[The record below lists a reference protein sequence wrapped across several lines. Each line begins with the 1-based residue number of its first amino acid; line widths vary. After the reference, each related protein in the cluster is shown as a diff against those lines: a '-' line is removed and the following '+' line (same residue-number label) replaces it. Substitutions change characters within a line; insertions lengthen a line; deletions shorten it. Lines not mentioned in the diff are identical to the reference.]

1 MLVKKITKSIV
12 ILTIAAGLF
21 LLGNKLVEWMNHS
34 TTLRLSD
41 VDVEGNR
48 LVTTDEI
55 LKLAPVRKGQNIT
68 GIDLLDIQKAIEV
81 HPYIETALIS
91 RRFPST
97 LRIDIVERVPVA
109 FLNGTHLFA
118 VDETG
123 FLLPRLK
130 SVALH
135 GLPIITG
142 IDNFRENPGAMVES
156 DRVIQAINLFNLIRS
171 VDSGL
176 YQNLSE
182 VHYDNR
188 KGFLVNF
195 NDARFPAYFGF
206 GGFYEK
212 ARKLQAFFARV
223 KEEKRYGS
231 LKYVD
236 LRFREQVVAKF

>member
-1 MLVKKITKSIV
+1 MFFFF
-12 ILTIAAGLF
+12 F
-21 LLGNKLVEWMNHS
+21 LLCFFFNDTA
-34 TTLRLSD
+34 TTEIYTLSLHD
-41 VDVEGNR
+41 A
-48 LVTTDEI
+48 LPI
-55 LKLAPVRKGQNIT
+55 F
-68 GIDLLDIQKAIEV
+68 DLLDIQKAIEV

-182 VHYDNR
+182 VHR
-188 KGFLVNF
+188 SEE
-195 NDARFPAYFGF
+195 R
-206 GGFYEK
+206 
-212 ARKLQAFFARV
+212 RV
-223 KEEKRYGS
+223 GKECRS
-231 LKYVD
+231 
-236 LRFREQVVAKF
+236 RW

>member
-81 HPYIETALIS
+81 HPYIETALVS

-135 GLPIITG
+135 GLPIIT
-142 IDNFRENPGAMVES
+142 
-156 DRVIQAINLFNLIRS
+156 
-171 VDSGL
+171 
-176 YQNLSE
+176 
-182 VHYDNR
+182 
-188 KGFLVNF
+188 
-195 NDARFPAYFGF
+195 
-206 GGFYEK
+206 
-212 ARKLQAFFARV
+212 
-223 KEEKRYGS
+223 
-231 LKYVD
+231 
-236 LRFREQVVAKF
+236 